1 VNLGL
6 EMESKLTLRTVA
18 SKTPADFIGS
28 VLGES
33 EKNTKGIIKSTQ
45 GKVLLIDE
53 AYGLYPGANSAGSTA
68 DPYKTGVIDTI
79 VADVQSTPG
88 EDQCVLLLGY
98 KDQMTEMM
106 ENSNPGLS
114 RRFPLSDAFH
124 FDDFN
129 DEELKQI
136 LELKLEKQGLG
147 ATEEAKSVAIEV
159 LRRARDRPNFGNA
172 GEVENLISRAKQGEQ
187 NRSLS
192 MDLDGPVSDILF
204 LPQDFDEDFDRATK
218 PADSCQSLFAD
229 IVGCEELINRLER
242 YQRIVA
248 NMTAMNRDPRDQIPF
263 NFIFKGPP
271 GEQKWSNT
279 LGHT

>member
-1 VNLGL
+1 
-6 EMESKLTLRTVA
+6 MLTLRTVV
-18 SKTPADFIGS
+18 SKTPADFVGS

-33 EKNTKGIIKSTQ
+33 EKNTKGIIKSAQ
-45 GKVLLIDE
+45 GKVLLVDE
-53 AYGLYPGANSAGSTA
+53 AYGLYPGGKSAGSTA
-68 DPYKTGVIDTI
+68 DPYKTAVIDTI

-88 EDQCVLLLGY
+88 DDQCVLLLGY

-106 ENSNPGLS
+106 ERSYPGLS

-159 LRRARDRPNFGNA
+159 LRRARDRPNFGNG

-204 LPQDFDEDFDRATK
+204 LPQDFDENFDRATK
-218 PADSCQSLFAD
+218 LADSC
-229 IVGCEELINRLER
+229 
-242 YQRIVA
+242 
-248 NMTAMNRDPRDQIPF
+248 
-263 NFIFKGPP
+263 
-271 GEQKWSNT
+271 
-279 LGHT
+279 